1 MVHTP
6 PELFQRNVSQ
16 APMGVRPKRVLAV
29 IDDEASIAPMLQWA
43 TRDAAGEAPFEVVLL
58 AVQPRP
64 ETTRTRGIFLDK
76 VRQHLEATARQRL
89 DAMDR
94 ALTEAGVDHTVRIE
108 IADEAE
114 AVLRSAREERCELII
129 MVGKPVSAVRRRWL
143 ETTGVGVRSAVSQV
157 VDLAEGPVLVLKGEL
172 H

>member
-1 MVHTP
+1 MVHTL
-6 PELFQRNVSQ
+6 PEIIERNVYQ

-29 IDDEASIAPMLQWA
+29 IDDETSIAPMLQWA
-43 TRDAAGEAPFEVVLL
+43 NPDAAAEAPFEVVLL

-94 ALTEAGVDHTVRIE
+94 ALTEAGIDHTVRIE
-108 IADEAE
+108 IDDEVE
-114 AVLRSAREERCELII
+114 AVLRSAREERCGLII
-129 MVGKPVSAVRRRWL
+129 MAGKPLGAARRRWL
-143 ETTGVGVRSAVSQV
+143 EMTGIGIRSAASQV
-157 VDLAEGPVLVLKGEL
+157 VELAEVPVLVLKGGL